1 MLVSLFYHEDVLCL
15 KCRFMCRGS
24 FLLLVL
30 CSFFCYLF
38 LFLVL
43 SVFLCFFRSCVIGS
57 SCLCSFVFFCF
68 FLLSSF
74 LFMFFS
80 PSVVLSLCVF
90 SLLFLHMFASLC
102 ILILWYTYVPFS
114 SFHNT
119 CFHCLSSFAE
129 TCWNLFFS
137 RAIFFGGI
145 PLSSPLDC
153 CLFASAFRFFCSVV
167 LLLCFFV
174 NLCRCYKT
182 GCARGLKCEP
192 KENRICNNMQQP
204 HINSA
209 RWCPVWQCIPGGPV
223 LHRRRLHSPDWCC
236 LNAPRHSG
244 HRILPIGVKGDG
256 GNLGNW
262 L

>member
-57 SCLCSFVFFCF
+57 SCLCSFVSFCF

-80 PSVVLSLCVF
+80 PSVSVVLSLCVF

-114 SFHNT
+114 CFHNT

-129 TCWNLFFS
+129 TCWNLFFFQGH
-137 RAIFFGGI
+137 FFWGD
-145 PLSSPLDC
+145 SSLLASGLLPFCFCFSAFLLC
-153 CLFASAFRFFCSVV
+153 CFASLLFRQSLQV
-167 LLLCFFV
+167 LQNRLCK
-174 NLCRCYKT
+174 R
-182 GCARGLKCEP
+182 A
-192 KENRICNNMQQP
+192 
-204 HINSA
+204 
-209 RWCPVWQCIPGGPV
+209 
-223 LHRRRLHSPDWCC
+223 
-236 LNAPRHSG
+236 
-244 HRILPIGVKGDG
+244 
-256 GNLGNW
+256 
-262 L
+262 